1 MARGRML
8 NKTVSLSLKLRLTFS
23 EKVCYNE
30 NS

>member
-8 NKTVSLSLKLRLTFS
+8 NKTVSLSLKFHLTFS

-30 NS
+30 NG